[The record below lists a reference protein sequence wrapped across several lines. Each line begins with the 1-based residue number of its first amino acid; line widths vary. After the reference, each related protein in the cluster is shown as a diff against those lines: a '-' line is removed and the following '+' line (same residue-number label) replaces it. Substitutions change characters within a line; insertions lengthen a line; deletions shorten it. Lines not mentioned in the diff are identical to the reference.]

1 MCIVHMWQKFAS
13 GCIYYKVRAVFPVCM
28 FSSGLR
34 LKNNS
39 KNQTQTI
46 IFILLGFGICA
57 ITDIDGN
64 F

>member
-1 MCIVHMWQKFAS
+1 MCGFHTGERFAS
-13 GCIYYKVRAVFPVCM
+13 GCVHYKVKAMLPTST

-39 KNQTQTI
+39 KSQTQTA
-46 IFILLGFGICA
+46 IFFLLGFGTCA
-57 ITDIDGN
+57 IRDIDGN

>member
-1 MCIVHMWQKFAS
+1 MQKFAG
-13 GCIYYKVRAVFPVCM
+13 GCVHYKVKAVLPTST

-39 KNQTQTI
+39 KNQTQTV
-46 IFILLGFGICA
+46 IFFLWGIGTCA
-57 ITDIDGN
+57 ITDIDGK

>member
-1 MCIVHMWQKFAS
+1 MQAMLPTIT
-13 GCIYYKVRAVFPVCM
+13 

-39 KNQTQTI
+39 KNQTQTV
-46 IFILLGFGICA
+46 IFFLLGLGICA
-57 ITDIDGN
+57 IMDIDGN